1 MNINNSFKIAI
12 DEAAAQDVIG
22 VDAHA
27 ADRLHHVEI
36 GKRHLT
42 SNFRILNNLL
52 LTFEFFSI
60 RRSRSPRRD
69 RRRRSPSPDLRD
81 RRERSDSKFI
91 SQNDK
96 RAKDKEREKAKE
108 NDRKKSA
115 NEKSNNNK
123 KPTSSSSSASNSTKK
138 LPFIGR
144 MPVLKKQSADE
155 DAKKPETPADNYSE
169 EERIIR
175 QKKQE
180 EIKFHLLQ
188 TKQLLHQQQKQ
199 AEAFNLAHPGKI
211 DHIYHQHGS
220 IHHVLPHAQAE
231 YEDLMPDPMHY
242 VMMAVPPPPESTE
255 TTETTESSAQQE
267 HFEEPVLP
275 PGIDQDELENMETI
289 VPDVPAQDVLP
300 KDFQDA
306 LSILFDKGD
315 QPDGTKLSANTEKKT
330 SAGETTIE
338 SGATMHD
345 ENSVYATMDIVM
357 DTQEQIE
364 IDPNAATTAMQSID
378 EQAQYLL
385 YGGLT
390 ENSIYGDLSTHPTID
405 GSIPMPG
412 SVLDAIHDG
421 TTKNDNQMAGIDD
434 INAKNKRLQELDDLA
449 MLGIDAEDLA
459 AQCI

>member
-1 MNINNSFKIAI
+1 M
-12 DEAAAQDVIG
+12 
-22 VDAHA
+22 
-27 ADRLHHVEI
+27 L
-36 GKRHLT
+36 
-42 SNFRILNNLL
+42 
-52 LTFEFFSI
+52 FFI

-69 RRRRSPSPDLRD
+69 RRKRSPSPDLRE

-91 SQNDK
+91 SLSDK
-96 RAKDKEREKAKE
+96 RAKEKEKEKGKE

-123 KPTSSSSSASNSTKK
+123 KPSSSSASNSTKK

-144 MPVLKKQSADE
+144 MPVLKKQSTEE
-155 DAKKPETPADNYSE
+155 DAKKHETPTDNFSE

-220 IHHVLPHAQAE
+220 IHHVLPHAQQE

-242 VMMAVPPPPESTE
+242 AMMAVPPPPEPTE
-255 TTETTESSAQQE
+255 TTETIETSAQQTQ
-267 HFEEPVLP
+267 FEEPVLP

-289 VPDVPAQDVLP
+289 VPDVPAKDVLP

-306 LSILFDKGD
+306 LSILFDKED
-315 QPDGTKLSANTEKKT
+315 QPDGTKVSANTDNKT
-330 SAGETTIE
+330 TVSESTIE
-338 SGATMHD
+338 SGVAMHD
-345 ENSVYATMDIVM
+345 ENSAYTAMDIVM
-357 DTQEQIE
+357 DTQDHNE
-364 IDPNAATTAMQSID
+364 IDPNAATTAIQSVD

-385 YGGLT
+385 YGGLN
-390 ENSIYGDLSTHPTID
+390 ENALYGDLSTHPTID

-412 SVLDAIHDG
+412 SVLDATNDG
-421 TTKNDNQMAGIDD
+421 TIQNNNGDQMAGIDY